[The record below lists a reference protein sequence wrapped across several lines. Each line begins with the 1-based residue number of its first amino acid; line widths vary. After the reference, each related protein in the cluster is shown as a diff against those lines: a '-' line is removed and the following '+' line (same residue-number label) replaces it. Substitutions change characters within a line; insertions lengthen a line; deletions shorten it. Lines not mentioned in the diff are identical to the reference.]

1 MRVTTLINVAC
12 LALLIAGCSGD
23 SANDSSS
30 RPAGVSYSA
39 TNDLETA
46 LKLYQSGNKPA
57 ALKVIREVLIADPQ
71 NKHAWAIAIDIH
83 TSLGDHCK
91 AAEMAEEL
99 SNVDQDNANKLLVRA
114 FDWNLKCGNFVAA
127 ESNLMSA
134 IDAKPTDPTPRRLLA
149 QILNAQGRRQRA
161 SEQVRELLRL
171 RSASH
176 HEVLSLIDQSGPF
189 LLASFDQFA
198 SMQQTTLF
206 KLGEA
211 RMRYIGFNESPE
223 KILEMLGPLLKSFPT
238 DASLCAFYA
247 RVLADTGRV
256 QQWQELTDQFPAGI
270 DLQSEYW
277 RSLGDILVI
286 QQKHA
291 EAIRAFG
298 EAIRIDP
305 TDRQSLRLLVQSLD
319 VLGKAKEA
327 EKPRK
332 VLDDLDQIFR
342 IAKDA
347 DADQAMSISKKL
359 QELLRPWEAEAWRI
373 HSAKLNGSIDVA
385 IAESGQRVAAIA
397 AWEQKSQPERIRDA
411 ALQKMLGFDIRQWPM
426 PDIQLAKKS
435 VPINLSPDA
444 QLVKDFRFDDIVK
457 SVGIDTKFHSGL
469 DPDSGVFFAHQ
480 VNGGGM
486 AAIDYDL
493 DGRCDL
499 YIAQAGGPPNDPTGS
514 TANQLY
520 RLNADGKFA
529 DVTQATQTGDRGYG
543 QGVCVGD
550 VNQDGFQDIIVAN
563 IGKNVVYIN
572 QGDGTFVDASN
583 RLLDNGDRWTSSI
596 GLADLNGDHLPE
608 MIEINYIDDPE
619 SFRVRCDADYLPCQP
634 QRFNTALDRIHL
646 ANVDGTFGTWS
657 QFDSHNLHPKL
668 GFGLVIANFH
678 RQFGNDFFVSNDGDL
693 NHFWAS
699 KDAASPSSGPF
710 EIVESAGIRGCSVGR
725 GGNSQA
731 CMGIAF
737 GDFNRDTT
745 LDLHVT
751 NFHKESVNLFLQSKA
766 GYFSD
771 EAVKYGL
778 YEPSFGVLGFGTQ
791 SADFDNDGWLDLAV
805 LNGHVFDPRDP
816 NIPYRMRSQLFA
828 GSQSGF
834 KLYEPDTAGAYWQ
847 TEQLGRTLVMLD
859 WNRDGR
865 IDLLANHL
873 DSPVALLQNNSPIMN
888 WVQFELVGVLSERDA
903 IGAEMKVTAGDQ
915 VWTNWQIGGD
925 GYMCTN
931 EPIIHFG
938 LGDTAG
944 IDEVQV
950 TWPSG
955 GKQTFRNV
963 EINRRWLVVESDDAL
978 TPRY

>member
-1 MRVTTLINVAC
+1 MRVSNLIRLVFATTLI
-12 LALLIAGCSGD
+12 LGCSGD
-23 SANDSSS
+23 SGKNLPSQ
-30 RPAGVSYSA
+30 PAGSPSNIA
-39 TNDLETA
+39 GDLETA
-46 LKLYQSGNKPA
+46 FHLHETGDKPA
-57 ALKVIREVLIADPQ
+57 ALKIIREILIADPQ
-71 NKHAWAIAIDIH
+71 NKHALAIAIEIH
-83 TSLGDHCK
+83 ASQGDHCQ

-99 SNVDQDNANKLLVRA
+99 SEVDRKNASQLLVRA
-114 FDWNLKCGNFVAA
+114 FDWNLKCGNFTAA
-127 ESNLMSA
+127 ETNLLKA
-134 IDAKPTDPTPRRLLA
+134 IDAKPSDPAPRRLLA

-171 RSASH
+171 RAASH

-189 LLASFDQFA
+189 MLAAFDQFA
-198 SMQQTTLF
+198 DPGQSTLF
-206 KLGEA
+206 TLGEA
-211 RMRYIGFNESPE
+211 RMRYIGFNESPD
-223 KILEMLGPLLKSFPT
+223 KILDRLKPLLKMFPN
-238 DASLCAFYA
+238 DSSLYAFYA
-247 RVLADTGRV
+247 RVLGETGRIE
-256 QQWQELTDQFPAGI
+256 QWQELTDQFPAGI
-270 DLQSEYW
+270 DQQSEYW

-286 QQKHA
+286 QERHA
-291 EAIRAFG
+291 EAIRALG

-305 TDRQSLRLLVQSLD
+305 TDRQSLRSLVRSLD
-319 VLGKAKEA
+319 VLGKANEA
-327 EKPRK
+327 EKPRRI
-332 VLDDLDQIFR
+332 LDDLDQIFR
-342 IAKDA
+342 LAKDA
-347 DADQAMSISKKL
+347 NAEQAMAISRKL

-373 HSAKLNGSIDVA
+373 HSAKLSGSIDTA
-385 IAESGQRVAAIA
+385 ISESNQRLAAIA

-426 PDIQLAKKS
+426 PDIQLATKS
-435 VPINLSPDA
+435 IPINPTPDA
-444 QLVKDFRFDDIVK
+444 LAIKNFRFDDIAK
-457 SVGIDTKFHSGL
+457 SVGIDTVFHSGL
-469 DPDSGVFFAHQ
+469 DPDSGVFYAHQ

-499 YIAQAGGPPNDPTGS
+499 YIAQAGGPPNDPIGS

-520 RLNADGKFA
+520 RLSAAGIYT
-529 DVTQATQTGDRGYG
+529 DVTQSTQTGDRGYG
-543 QGVCVGD
+543 QGICVGD
-550 VNQDGFQDIIVAN
+550 VNQDGFPDIIVAN
-563 IGKNVVYIN
+563 IGKNVVFIN
-572 QGDGTFVDASN
+572 QGDGTFVDASK

-596 GLADLNGDHLPE
+596 GLADLDGDHLPE
-608 MIEINYIDDPE
+608 IIEINYIDDPE
-619 SFRVRCDADYLPCQP
+619 SFRVRCDKDYLPCQP
-634 QRFNTALDRIHL
+634 QRFNTALDRVHL
-646 ANVDGTFGTWS
+646 ANADGTFRTWS

-668 GFGLVIANFH
+668 GFGLVIANFD

-699 KDAASPSSGPF
+699 KGASSSAAGAF

-751 NFHKESVNLFLQSKA
+751 NFHKESVNLFMQSKA
-766 GYFSD
+766 GYFAD

-778 YEPSFGVLGFGTQ
+778 SEPSFGVLGFGTQ
-791 SADFDNDGWLDLAV
+791 SADFDNDGWLDIAV

-816 NIPYRMRSQLFA
+816 NIPYRMRAQLFA
-828 GSQSGF
+828 GSRSGF
-834 KLYEPDTAGAYWQ
+834 KLYESDTAGTYWQ

-873 DSPVALLQNNSPIMN
+873 DSPVALLQNSSPAMN
-888 WVQFELVGVLSERDA
+888 WVQFELVGVSSERDA
-903 IGAEMKVTAGDQ
+903 IGAEIQVTVGDQ

-938 LGDTAG
+938 LGDAAG
-944 IDEVQV
+944 IDQVQV
-950 TWPSG
+950 AWPSG
-955 GKQTFRNV
+955 AKQTFRNV

-978 TPRY
+978 TPRS

>member
-1 MRVTTLINVAC
+1 MRVNTLINLAC
-12 LALLIAGCSGD
+12 IAVLVAGCSSD
-23 SANDSSS
+23 STKDSPSQATDSSRS
-30 RPAGVSYSA
+30 SA
-39 TNDLETA
+39 INLETA
-46 LKLYQSGNKPA
+46 FQLHEAGDKSA
-57 ALKVIREVLIADPQ
+57 ALKIIREVLVADPH
-71 NKHAWAIAIDIH
+71 NKHALAIAIDVH
-83 TSLGDHCK
+83 ASQGDHCQ
-91 AAEMAEEL
+91 AAEMAVEL
-99 SNVDQDNANKLLVRA
+99 SKVDLENAHKLLVRA

-127 ESNLMSA
+127 ESNLISA

-161 SEQVRELLRL
+161 SEQVRELLRM
-171 RSASH
+171 RAATH

-189 LLASFDQFA
+189 MLASFEPFA
-198 SMQQTTLF
+198 STKKPSLF
-206 KLGEA
+206 TLGEA
-211 RMRYIGFNESPE
+211 RMRYIGFNESPD
-223 KILEMLGPLLKSFPT
+223 KILDMLRPLLDSFPT
-238 DASLCAFYA
+238 EASLFAFFS

-256 QQWQELTDQFPAGI
+256 QQWQELSDRFPADI
-270 DLQSEYW
+270 DQQSEYW
-277 RSLGDILVI
+277 RSLGDVLAI
-286 QQKHA
+286 QQKHD

-305 TDRQSLRLLVQSLD
+305 TDRQALRLLVQSLD
-319 VLGKAKEA
+319 VLGKLNEA

-332 VLDDLDQIFR
+332 ALDDLDQIFR
-342 IAKDA
+342 LAKDA
-347 DADQAMSISKKL
+347 DADQAMSISSKL
-359 QELLRPWEAEAWRI
+359 QDLLRPWEAEAWRI
-373 HSAKLNGSIDVA
+373 QSAKLGGWVDVA
-385 IAESGQRVAAIA
+385 ISESNQRVATIA

-435 VPINLSPDA
+435 TPSNLSPDTTV
-444 QLVKDFRFDDIVK
+444 LKDFRFADIAK
-457 SVGIDTKFHSGL
+457 SVGIDTTFHSGL
-469 DPDSGVFFAHQ
+469 DPNSSVFYAHQ

-499 YIAQAGGPPNDPTGS
+499 YIAQAGGPPNDSNGS
-514 TANQLY
+514 KANQLY
-520 RLNADGKFA
+520 RLNTDGIYV
-529 DVTQATQTGDRGYG
+529 DVTEATHTGDRGYG

-550 VNQDGFQDIIVAN
+550 VNQDGFPDIVVAN
-563 IGKNVVYIN
+563 IGQNVIYIN
-572 QGDGTFVDASN
+572 QGDGTFVDATD
-583 RLLDNGDRWTSSI
+583 RLLDNGERWTSSI

-608 MIEINYIDDPE
+608 LIEINYIDDPE

-646 ANVDGTFGTWS
+646 ANADGTFGAWP
-657 QFDSHNLHPKL
+657 QFDSNNRHPKL
-668 GFGLVIANFH
+668 GFGLVIANFD

-699 KDAASPSSGPF
+699 TGAATPGTGPF
-710 EIVESAGIRGCSVGR
+710 ELVESAGIRGCSVGR

-737 GDFNRDTT
+737 GDFNRDST

-751 NFHKESVNLFLQSKA
+751 NFHKESVNLFMQSKA

-771 EAVKYGL
+771 DAVKFGL
-778 YEPSFGVLGFGTQ
+778 YEPSFGVLGFGSQ
-791 SADFDNDGWLDLAV
+791 SADFDNDGWPDLAV
-805 LNGHVFDPRDP
+805 LNGHVFDARDA
-816 NIPYRMRSQLFA
+816 NIPYRMRPQLFA
-828 GSQSGF
+828 GSQTGF
-834 KLYEPDTAGAYWQ
+834 TLYDSDAAGVYWQ

-873 DSPVALLQNNSPIMN
+873 DLPVALLQNQSPIMN

-903 IGAEMKVTAGDQ
+903 IGAEISVTAGDE
-915 VWTNWQIGGD
+915 VWTHWQIGGD

-938 LGDTAG
+938 LGDAAE
-944 IDEVQV
+944 IDQVVV

-955 GKQTFRNV
+955 HQQTFRNV
-963 EINRRWLVVESDDAL
+963 AINRRWLVVETDDEL
-978 TPRY
+978 TPR